1 MIRSM
6 IVALTLIASI
16 LFVTPDA
23 YALVGVSVKLGAG
36 IIRDN
41 GVPGGMA
48 AVELG
53 PLSPFV
59 EVFRKSGATTFN
71 VGGNLIF
78 KLPLP
83 MVKPYGGAGGGISRI
98 SGGGTSKSHGLF
110 DLVAGADVKLPG
122 TAGLFAQ
129 VKYLYTF
136 GSGTFVVRPVRDV
149 AFQAGVVF
157 SLGI

>member
-1 MIRSM
+1 MVRYVVIL
-6 IVALTLIASI
+6 LTLVGVTLFASS
-16 LFVTPDA
+16 DA
-23 YALVGVSVKLGAG
+23 HAIVGVSVKLGAG
-36 IIRDN
+36 VIRNN

-71 VGGNLIF
+71 MGGNLMF

-83 MVKPYGGAGGGISRI
+83 LVKPYGGAGGGISRI
-98 SGGGTSKSHGLF
+98 SGGGTSDSHGLF

-129 VKYLYTF
+129 VKYFYTF
-136 GSGTFVVRPVRDV
+136 GNGAFVVRDV

-157 SLGI
+157 GLGI

>member
-1 MIRSM
+1 MIRSI
-6 IVALTLIASI
+6 IVALALIACV
-16 LFVTPDA
+16 LFVVHDA
-23 YALVGVSVKLGAG
+23 DALVGVGFKLGAG
-36 IIRDN
+36 WIPDGKI
-41 GVPGGMA
+41 PGGMV

-59 EVFRKSGATTFN
+59 EAFRKSGTTTVN
-71 VGGNLIF
+71 LGGNLIF

-83 MVKPYGGAGGGISRI
+83 LVKPYGGAGGGLSRI
-98 SGGGTSKSHGLF
+98 SGGGASRSRGLF

-122 TAGLFAQ
+122 AVGVFGQ
-129 VKYLYTF
+129 IKYLYTF
-136 GSGTFVVRPVRDV
+136 GSGTFLLRDV

>member
-1 MIRSM
+1 MVRR
-6 IVALTLIASI
+6 IVILLTLVGAALLASN
-16 LFVTPDA
+16 DA
-23 YALVGVSVKLGAG
+23 HALVGVSVKIGAG
-36 IIRDN
+36 VIRDK

-71 VGGNLIF
+71 MGGNLIF
-78 KLPLP
+78 KLPAPIL
-83 MVKPYGGAGGGISRI
+83 KPYGGLGGGISQA
-98 SGGGTSKSHGLF
+98 SGGGVSKSRGLF

-122 TAGLFAQ
+122 LTSLFAQ
-129 VKYLYTF
+129 IKYFYTF
-136 GSGTFVVRPVRDV
+136 GSGAFVVRDV

-157 SLGI
+157 GLGI